1 MNICATASFLGLS
14 ICGKQSPVSAVVEQ
28 AFIEHL
34 SAYGISYGTAEEY
47 NFRLNLFAEKDAKLA
62 EINANPL
69 KTYTVG
75 HNHMSTW
82 THEEYKRL
90 LGTRAPQNLTSLNTT
105 HLSEEN
111 LKDSID
117 WRASGA
123 VTGIKDQ
130 GQCGSC
136 WAFSATG
143 SIEGHHQIQTGELLN
158 LSEQQ
163 LVDCDQSD
171 LGCNGGMQF
180 SAMIYVHWNGQET
193 TDSYPYHA
201 SVGSCS
207 YDEGATRVKVD
218 QANFVEPNSVGQLM
232 AAIAQGPT
240 SVSLSA
246 DSADFQH
253 YTGGVVNGDG
263 CGTHV
268 DHGVLAVGY
277 GTDDSGT

>member
-1 MNICATASFLGLS
+1 
-14 ICGKQSPVSAVVEQ
+14 
-28 AFIEHL
+28 
-34 SAYGISYGTAEEY
+34 
-47 NFRLNLFAEKDAKLA
+47 
-62 EINANPL
+62 
-69 KTYTVG
+69 
-75 HNHMSTW
+75 
-82 THEEYKRL
+82 
-90 LGTRAPQNLTSLNTT
+90 
-105 HLSEEN
+105 
-111 LKDSID
+111 
-117 WRASGA
+117 
-123 VTGIKDQ
+123 
-130 GQCGSC
+130 
-136 WAFSATG
+136 
-143 SIEGHHQIQTGELLN
+143 
-158 LSEQQ
+158 
-163 LVDCDQSD
+163 
-171 LGCNGGMQF
+171 MQF